1 MANARK
7 RASVLQ
13 GTLDLLVLSTLS
25 RGPLHGFGIALRIQ
39 QDSDELLRVEEG
51 SLYPALHRLE
61 QSGLI
66 AGDWRETD
74 NGRRARFYGLTARG
88 HRQLAREL
96 DSWERISR
104 GVAMVLRLA

>member
-1 MANARK
+1 METGRK

-25 RGPLHGFGIALRIQ
+25 RGPLHGFGIAQRIQ

-61 QSGLI
+61 QSGLL
-66 AGDWRETD
+66 AGAWSETD
-74 NGRRARFYGLTARG
+74 NGRRARFYSLTARG
-88 HRQLAREL
+88 RRQLALEL

-104 GVAMVLRLA
+104 GVALVLRLA

>member
-1 MANARK
+1 MTTGHK

-13 GTLDLLVLSTLS
+13 GTLDLLVLSTL
-25 RGPLHGFGIALRIQ
+25 RRAPLHGFGIAQRIQ

-66 AGDWRETD
+66 AGEWRGSD
-74 NGRRARFYGLTARG
+74 NGRRARYYSLTAPGR
-88 HRQLAREL
+88 RQLAV
-96 DSWERISR
+96 ERDAWQRTSK
-104 GVAMVLRLA
+104 GVALVLQLA

>member
-1 MANARK
+1 MASVRK

-25 RGPLHGFGIALRIQ
+25 RGPLHGFGIAQRIQ

-74 NGRRARFYGLTARG
+74 NGRRARFYSLTARG
-88 HRQLAREL
+88 RRQLALEL

>member
-1 MANARK
+1 METGRK

-25 RGPLHGFGIALRIQ
+25 RGPLHGFGIAQRIQ

-61 QSGLI
+61 QSGLL
-66 AGDWRETD
+66 AGEWSETD
-74 NGRRARFYGLTARG
+74 NGRRARFYNLTARG
-88 HRQLAREL
+88 RRQLALER
-96 DSWERISR
+96 DSWQRISR
-104 GVAMVLRLA
+104 GVELVLRLA

>member
-1 MANARK
+1 MATGRK

-25 RGPLHGFGIALRIQ
+25 RGSLHGFGIAQRIQ

-61 QSGLI
+61 QAGLLT
-66 AGDWRETD
+66 GEWRETD
-74 NGRRARFYGLTARG
+74 NGRRARYYGLTARG
-88 HRQLAREL
+88 RRQLALER
-96 DSWERISR
+96 DSWERLSR
-104 GVAMVLRLA
+104 GVALVLRLT

>member
-1 MANARK
+1 MATPRK

-13 GTLDLLVLSTLS
+13 GTLDLLVLSTL
-25 RGPLHGFGIALRIQ
+25 RREPLHGFGIAQRIQ

-66 AGDWRETD
+66 AGDWRDSD
-74 NGRRARFYGLTARG
+74 NGRRARYYSLTARG
-88 HRQLAREL
+88 RRQLAVEL
-96 DSWERISR
+96 DSWQRISQ
-104 GVAMVLRLA
+104 GVALVLRLA

>member
-1 MANARK
+1 MAAPRK

-25 RGPLHGFGIALRIQ
+25 RVPLHGFGIAQRIQ

-66 AGDWRETD
+66 AGEWRDTD
-74 NGRRARFYGLTARG
+74 KGRRARYYSLTARG
-88 HRQLAREL
+88 RRQLAVEL
-96 DSWERISR
+96 DSWQRISQ
-104 GVAMVLRLA
+104 GVALVLSLA

>member
-1 MANARK
+1 MAAASK

-25 RGPLHGFGIALRIQ
+25 RGPLHGFGIAQRIQ

-66 AGDWRETD
+66 AGEWGATD
-74 NGRRARFYGLTARG
+74 NGRRARYYGLTARG
-88 HRQLAREL
+88 GRQLALEL

>member
-1 MANARK
+1 MATPRK

-13 GTLDLLVLSTLS
+13 GTLDLLVLSTLR
-25 RGPLHGFGIALRIQ
+25 RGALHGFGIAQRIQ

-66 AGDWRETD
+66 AGEWLDTD
-74 NGRRARFYGLTARG
+74 NGRRARYYSLAARG
-88 HRQLAREL
+88 RRQLAVEL
-96 DSWERISR
+96 DSWQRISQ
-104 GVAMVLRLA
+104 GVALVLRLA

>member
-1 MANARK
+1 MATPAK

-25 RGPLHGFGIALRIQ
+25 RGALHGFGIAQRIQ

-61 QSGLI
+61 QSALI
-66 AGDWRETD
+66 AGEWRASD
-74 NGRRARFYGLTARG
+74 NGRRARYYSLTARG
-88 HRQLAREL
+88 RRQLALER
-96 DSWERISR
+96 DSWERTSR

>member
-1 MANARK
+1 MATAPK

-25 RGPLHGFGIALRIQ
+25 RGPLHGFGIAQRIQ

-61 QSGLI
+61 QSGLL
-66 AGDWRETD
+66 AGEWGETD
-74 NGRRARFYGLTARG
+74 NGRRARFYSLTARG
-88 HRQLAREL
+88 RRQLALEL
-96 DSWERISR
+96 DSWQRLSR
-104 GVAMVLRLA
+104 GVALVLRLA

>member
-1 MANARK
+1 MASAGK

-25 RGPLHGFGIALRIQ
+25 RGPLHGFGIAQRIQ
-39 QDSDELLRVEEG
+39 QGSDELLRVEEG

-66 AGDWRETD
+66 AGEWRETD
-74 NGRRARFYGLTARG
+74 NGRRARYYVLTARG
-88 HRQLAREL
+88 RRQLVLEL